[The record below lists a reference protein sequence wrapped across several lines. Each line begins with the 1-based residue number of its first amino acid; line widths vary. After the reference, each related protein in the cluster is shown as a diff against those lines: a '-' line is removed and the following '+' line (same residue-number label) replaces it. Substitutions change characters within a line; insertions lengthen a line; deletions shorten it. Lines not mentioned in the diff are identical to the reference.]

1 MKLTTIL
8 VTIAL
13 CFSAF
18 SAEYASIDQAYAA
31 RDYSYIVNNAST
43 NSNSNIKIAAKFMK
57 AQKWNDAEKTALAD
71 AYSNVSIY
79 VQEINLNMGSF
90 WGRMNK
96 ALWDWV
102 KSNMPSNNLP

>member
-1 MKLTTIL
+1 MRRIYIIIIDERSLDGIL
-8 VTIAL
+8 IDRIRVCSEDNNFRFWNNHWLLA
-13 CFSAF
+13 SNH
-18 SAEYASIDQAYAA
+18 SAEEIY
-31 RDYSYIVNNAST
+31 
-43 NSNSNIKIAAKFMK
+43 NILA
-57 AQKWNDAEKTALAD
+57 AD